1 MGAATATTNP
11 GARSARQRFVSPDRD
26 DVDVIPARRRGGRLD
41 AHERRVGALM
51 VAPTVLLVFAVAF
64 FPVMYSL
71 WLSVHD
77 ATVADTGSWVGLANY
92 AELVADAAFREA
104 VVNTAL
110 FTAVSVGLEL
120 ILGTAIALGLNRGFR
135 GRGVAR
141 TAILLPWAFPV
152 VVSALMWRL
161 MLQDQVGI
169 VTYLA
174 QSIGLVDGPILSDRN
189 SLMVAAILVDVW
201 KETPFMALL
210 ILAGLQTIPDE
221 LIEAAMVD
229 GAGSWR
235 RLVHVILPLVRP
247 AVLVAVFFRTLQA
260 WGVYDLFWVMSDRRL
275 ESLSTYVYKGVRV
288 TQLGFATGTAAAVLT
303 FLGAIAIAVVFLRA
317 LRLRAAVGAG

>member
-1 MGAATATTNP
+1 
-11 GARSARQRFVSPDRD
+11 
-26 DVDVIPARRRGGRLD
+26 
-41 AHERRVGALM
+41 M
-51 VAPTVLLVFAVAF
+51 VAPTVLLVAAVAF
-64 FPVMYSL
+64 FPVVYSL

-77 ATVADTGSWVGLANY
+77 ATIADTGGWVGLANY
-92 AELVADAAFREA
+92 ADLLADAVFREA
-104 VVNTAL
+104 VVNTAM
-110 FTAVSVGLEL
+110 FTGVSVGLEL
-120 ILGTAIALGLNRGFR
+120 ILGLAIALGLNRGFR

-174 QSIGLVDGPILSDRN
+174 QSIGLVDGPILSDRH

-210 ILAGLQTIPDE
+210 ILAGLQTIPHE
-221 LIEAAMVD
+221 LTEAAMVD

-235 RLVHVILPLVRP
+235 RFVNVVLPLVRP
-247 AVLVAVFFRTLQA
+247 ALLVAVFFRTLQA

-275 ESLSTYVYKGVRV
+275 ESLSTYVYKAVRV

-303 FLGAIAIAVVFLRA
+303 FLGAMAIAVVFLRA
-317 LRLRAAVGAG
+317 LRLRAAVGEG

>member
-1 MGAATATTNP
+1 
-11 GARSARQRFVSPDRD
+11 
-26 DVDVIPARRRGGRLD
+26 
-41 AHERRVGALM
+41 M
-51 VAPTVLLVFAVAF
+51 VAPTVLLVAAVAF
-64 FPVMYSL
+64 FPVVYSL

-77 ATVADTGSWVGLANY
+77 ATIADTGGFVGLANY
-92 AELVADAAFREA
+92 ADLLADTAFREA

-174 QSIGLVDGPILSDRN
+174 QSIGLVDGPILSDRH

-210 ILAGLQTIPDE
+210 ILAGLQTIPGE

-229 GAGSWR
+229 GAGAWR
-235 RLVHVILPLVRP
+235 RLAQIILPLVRP

-303 FLGAIAIAVVFLRA
+303 FLGAMAIAAVFLRA